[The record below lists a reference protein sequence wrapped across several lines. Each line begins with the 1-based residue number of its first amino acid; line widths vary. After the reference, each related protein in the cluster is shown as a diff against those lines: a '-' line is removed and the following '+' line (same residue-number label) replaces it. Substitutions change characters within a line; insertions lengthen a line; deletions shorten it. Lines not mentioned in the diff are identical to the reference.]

1 MVTIEIDQLL
11 SNSPLYKHTCLE
23 NIKKLYKYTGKR
35 DDKQQYKAITE
46 A

>member
-11 SNSPLYKHTCLE
+11 STSPLYKHTGLE